1 MGFSHLCYIVYP
13 RIYYNYW
20 VLFVCLVLRR
30 LFEAPE
36 HQELDKSLGHGSCV
50 GLGQRPEALFLGA
63 DLGQL

>member
-1 MGFSHLCYIVYP
+1 M
-13 RIYYNYW
+13 
-20 VLFVCLVLRR
+20 CLVLRR

-50 GLGQRPEALFLGA
+50 GLAQRLETLFLGA